1 MLKGINP
8 RITPEMLYVM
18 AQMGHGDDLAIVDA
32 NFPAYAL
39 ARHLPHDRVLHF
51 AGRLPGAVQ
60 TVLTLL
66 PLDRFVPAAA
76 TTMQVVGDPEAVP
89 APVAE
94 IIPDLAR
101 ELGVPPWKVRTVRD
115 QSRAW
120 TPEGIAAAVRAV
132 ATADADIK
140 GRAHDASYT
149 LERLVLT
156 VAGLREAR

>member
-66 PLDRFVPAAA
+66 P
-76 TTMQVVGDPEAVP
+76 Q
-89 APVAE
+89 
-94 IIPDLAR
+94 
-101 ELGVPPWKVRTVRD
+101 
-115 QSRAW
+115 
-120 TPEGIAAAVRAV
+120 
-132 ATADADIK
+132 
-140 GRAHDASYT
+140 
-149 LERLVLT
+149 VLT
-156 VAGLREAR
+156 VFAEYEQLVLGLAMMLVMIFLPQGLLPSILRKVRGKDE

>member
-66 PLDRFVPAAA
+66 PLDRFVSAAA
-76 TTMQVVGDPEAVP
+76 TTMQVVGDPEAIP

-94 IIPDLAR
+94 IIPIIEQAGSSLQSVERFDFYEMTRFCFAVLQTQEGR
-101 ELGVPPWKVRTVRD
+101 LYGNVILKKGVIPV
-115 QSRAW
+115 
-120 TPEGIAAAVRAV
+120 G
-132 ATADADIK
+132 
-140 GRAHDASYT
+140 
-149 LERLVLT
+149 
-156 VAGLREAR
+156 

>member
-39 ARHLPHDRVLHF
+39 ARHLPHDRVMHF
-51 AGRLPGAVQ
+51 ASRLPGAVQ

-76 TTMQVVGDPEAVP
+76 TTMQGVGDPEAVP
-89 APVAE
+89 ARWP
-94 IIPDLAR
+94 R
-101 ELGVPPWKVRTVRD
+101 S
-115 QSRAW
+115 SRSSSRR
-120 TPEGIAAAVRAV
+120 VRACN
-132 ATADADIK
+132 
-140 GRAHDASYT
+140 RSNASIST
-149 LERLVLT
+149 R
-156 VAGLREAR
+156 